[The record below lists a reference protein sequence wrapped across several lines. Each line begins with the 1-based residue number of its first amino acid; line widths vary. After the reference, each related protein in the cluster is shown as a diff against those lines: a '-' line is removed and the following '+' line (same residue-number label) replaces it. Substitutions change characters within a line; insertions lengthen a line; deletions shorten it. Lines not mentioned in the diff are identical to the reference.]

1 MASEHPSSSAPTISD
16 VAAEAGVG
24 RATAARTLGGYGS
37 VSAVA
42 RERVLAAA
50 ERLGYRSNILA
61 RSMTTGVT
69 NSLGIVV
76 ADIGNTFFS
85 GLIRGA
91 SDAASAR
98 NLDVI
103 VISTY
108 EDLAAERHAVGVLLD
123 KQVDGIVVS
132 SAAVGAPEAE
142 HLTEA
147 TRRGTP
153 VVLIDRL
160 IPGLHLDAVVVDNR
174 AEARRVTRTLIEAG
188 HRRIGFLW
196 GPTTDAA
203 IDTLDGLLTVNTR
216 SLWSDAERL
225 RGYLD
230 ALQDAGIPYSPA
242 LVSTGAKTEESAAE
256 AASVMLRSAD
266 PPTAI
271 FATEA
276 EALIGA
282 LHAVQDLGLSYP
294 GDVSLV
300 GFDDTSWATVMQPP
314 LTMIA
319 QPVDEMGRLAV
330 EQVVSRIGAP
340 EYEPRLHMLP
350 AELMLRSSIGP
361 AQAIPVVP
369 AQAIPAGQAQASPAG
384 QA

>member
-1 MASEHPSSSAPTISD
+1 MASEHPPISAPTISD

-160 IPGLHLDAVVVDNR
+160 VPGLHLDAVVVDNR

-196 GPTTDAA
+196 GPTTDAG
-203 IDTLDGLLTVNTR
+203 IDTLDDLLTVNTR

-230 ALQDAGIPYSPA
+230 ALRDAGIPYAPA
-242 LVSTGAKTEESAAE
+242 LITTGAKTEASAAQ
-256 AASVMLRSAD
+256 AASAMLRSDD
-266 PPTAI
+266 PPTAL

-330 EQVVSRIGAP
+330 EQVASRIGSS

-350 AELMLRSSIGP
+350 AQLMVRSSIGP
-361 AQAIPVVP
+361 PSRVEQA
-369 AQAIPAGQAQASPAG
+369 APAGKA
-384 QA
+384 